1 MRLVFDCNVLI
12 SALLFDTSLPGV
24 ALLRVKS
31 ISSTLLI
38 SNPVLAELIEVMMRK
53 KFDRYVSKEV
63 RQSFLEEIKSLSTTV
78 EISEHVKLC
87 RDPKD
92 DMYLELAL
100 FGKAD
105 CIITGDPDL
114 LVLHPFENIPIITPK
129 EFLDSISSRK

>member
-38 SNPVLAELIEVMMRK
+38 SNPVL
-53 KFDRYVSKEV
+53 
-63 RQSFLEEIKSLSTTV
+63 
-78 EISEHVKLC
+78 C

-100 FGKAD
+100 SGKAD

-114 LVLHPFENIPIITPK
+114 LVLNSFENIPIITPK
-129 EFLDSISSRK
+129 EFLDSISKL